1 MTLCLSKDC
10 KNSSEDQS
18 KYHDHTIDADDR
30 QADMCAIYYNQ
41 KDVDGYCQKG
51 EYDTYVEESKDQA
64 DARARVEGHS
74 ACLGIGYLRKFL

>member
-1 MTLCLSKDC
+1 
-10 KNSSEDQS
+10 
-18 KYHDHTIDADDR
+18 
-30 QADMCAIYYNQ
+30 MCAIYYNQ

-74 ACLGIGYLRKFL
+74 ACLGISYLRKFL